1 MRCTKRLAIAL
12 GLFSMMYGL
21 NYGLRGFGGAGA
33 GGAGADGAVDPPR
46 KAPQPASTPVL
57 DDGGWPMV
65 PQPAALAA
73 AAALPPAS
81 GGVAARHCE
90 FPKVVHQTWTNRE
103 VQ

>member
-33 GGAGADGAVDPPR
+33 GGAGTDGAVDPPR
-46 KAPQPASTPVL
+46 KASQPVSTPVL
-57 DDGGWPMV
+57 HDSGWLMV

-73 AAALPPAS
+73 APPPTS
-81 GGVAARHCE
+81 GGAAARRCE
-90 FPKVVHQTWTNRE
+90 FPKVVHQTWKDRE
-103 VQ
+103 VK